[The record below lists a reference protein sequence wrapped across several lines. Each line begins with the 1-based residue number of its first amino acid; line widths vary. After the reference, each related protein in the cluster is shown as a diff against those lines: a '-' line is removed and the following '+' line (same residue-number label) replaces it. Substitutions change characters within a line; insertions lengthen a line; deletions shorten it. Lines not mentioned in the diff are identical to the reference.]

1 MQGTVIKVLVTAG
14 SDVEAGEP
22 LIVLEAMKM
31 ETAIS
36 APRAG
41 TVVTLS
47 VAPGDTA
54 AAGQVIASIE

>member
-1 MQGTVIKVLVTAG
+1 
-14 SDVEAGEP
+14 
-22 LIVLEAMKM
+22 MKM

-41 TVVTLS
+41 TVAGLS

-54 AAGQVIASIE
+54 AAGQVIATIE